1 MNTLLNSA
9 TIFTILAGSTNI
21 ALIDVIVFGV
31 LIAFAI
37 YGLIKGFIKQI
48 LSILGL
54 FAGILL
60 AYYLTPVVKGF
71 VKNYIPILVDLAY
84 TIANLIPGISEIG
97 AITPDNASV
106 ILEGS
111 GVPKIAHPIIIALSQ
126 TGLSNVVSI
135 VADIVLTAII
145 FILILIISLIV
156 FKILKKI
163 FEKITENK
171 AVKGVDRFLGVVF
184 ALLKGLTLVFIV
196 VFTLSVLIPSF
207 NNVLM
212 TTNSDG
218 EAVNTATNVI
228 VTFIS
233 KIIVAPLLA
242 P

>member
-1 MNTLLNSA
+1 MNTLLNGA
-9 TIFTILAGSTNI
+9 TLLTILAGSTNF
-21 ALIDVIVFGV
+21 ALIDIIVFGV
-31 LIAFAI
+31 LIVFAI

-60 AYYLTPVVKGF
+60 AYFLTPIIKDF
-71 VKNYIPILVDLAY
+71 VKTYIPIAVDLAHSL
-84 TIANLIPGISEIG
+84 ANLIPGINEIG
-97 AITPDNASV
+97 SITSDNASI

-111 GVPKIAHPIIIALSQ
+111 GIPKIAHPIIIALSES
-126 TGLSNVVSI
+126 GLSNVVSI
-135 VADIVLTAII
+135 VADIILTAII
-145 FILILIISLIV
+145 FILILIVSLIV
-156 FKILKKI
+156 FKIVKKI

-196 VFTLSVLIPSF
+196 VFTLSVLVPSF
-207 NNVLM
+207 NSVLM
-212 TTNSDG
+212 PINSDG
-218 EAVNTATNVI
+218 ETVNTATNVI

-233 KIIVAPLLA
+233 KFIVAPFLA